1 MSHWVRGGDC
11 HRDGVILGID
21 AGGSCIRA
29 QAVHRGLVL
38 YEGAG
43 GPGNPLSTEAKTLL
57 ANYKTALTGCPEPTY
72 IAACV
77 SGAGCHE
84 QRLQIAELLGN
95 FFPQARVL
103 VFPDYVAAYVAAPA
117 GTDVTVI
124 AGTGS
129 LVCSQLDDGTFA
141 NSGGRGWILGDHGSA
156 ARLGRAALEWF
167 CDDPAAVGKDFTDAV
182 IDLFGSSDWR
192 HIQRALGSAPS
203 RSAYLA
209 RAAPLLTSAADYGA
223 DWAITRLRDEM
234 SGLAT
239 TTCHHIERYLRR
251 EDVIK
256 VALAGGVWASQQA
269 SSCYGAALASA
280 CPAISITR
288 SSLSSLDGAVRLATR
303 MAS

>member
-1 MSHWVRGGDC
+1 MRLRCRMPRTTLADS
-11 HRDGVILGID
+11 
-21 AGGSCIRA
+21 RA
-29 QAVHRGLVL
+29 PRQFF
-38 YEGAG
+38 
-43 GPGNPLSTEAKTLL
+43 STS
-57 ANYKTALTGCPEPTY
+57 
-72 IAACV
+72 
-77 SGAGCHE
+77 SGASVPRLRCCICSGSSWHRCHCHS
-84 QRLQIAELLGN
+84 GN
-95 FFPQARVL
+95 GL
-103 VFPDYVAAYVAAPA
+103 
-117 GTDVTVI
+117 
-124 AGTGS
+124 